1 MLFNL
6 DLANNTILSCFF
18 FLFLVTDSYFL
29 IAVVTGHLYNLIA
42 EPKIPI
48 GMPTKEAKSE
58 TEIHPV
64 IVEPRIRQCSV

>member
-29 IAVVTGHLYNLIA
+29 IAAVTGHLYNLIA